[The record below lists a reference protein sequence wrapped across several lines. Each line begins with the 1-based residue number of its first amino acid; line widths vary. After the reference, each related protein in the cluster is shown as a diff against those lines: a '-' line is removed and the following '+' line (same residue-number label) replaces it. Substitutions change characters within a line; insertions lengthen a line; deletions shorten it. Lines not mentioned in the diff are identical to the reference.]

1 MIDPI
6 VEEVR
11 KHRHTHETE
20 FNYDL
25 KSICNDLVEK
35 QKKSKHRLV
44 RLKPR
49 LLNVEEEQ
57 PPYIP

>member
-11 KHRHTHETE
+11 KYRHNHEFE

-25 KSICNDLVEK
+25 KSICADLVEK
-35 QKKSKHRLV
+35 QEKSAHRLV

-49 LLNVEEEQ
+49 LLNVSEEQ
-57 PPYIP
+57 SPYIS

>member
-11 KHRHTHETE
+11 KHRHTHEAE

-25 KSICNDLVEK
+25 ELICKDLVEK
-35 QKKSKHRLV
+35 QKQSKHRLV

-49 LLNVEEEQ
+49 LLNVAEEQ
-57 PPYIP
+57 SPYIP